1 MRIIIIQIVKFFRN
15 CFSLEFDCKKPGR
28 TKSKTPTINMTESN
42 LSIKTPK
49 IFVLV
54 RSERLELS
62 WTRSTRPSTVP
73 VYQFQHNRNMS
84 HNKLMTMMFQIDK
97 FYHGIY
103 TRS

>member
-1 MRIIIIQIVKFFRN
+1 MIVSTTILQIVKFFKN
-15 CFSLEFDCKKPGR
+15 CFSFEFDCKKPGR

-42 LSIKTPK
+42 LSIKNSYK

-73 VYQFQHNRNMS
+73 VYQFQHDRSMC
-84 HNKLMTMMFQIDK
+84 HNK
-97 FYHGIY
+97 
-103 TRS
+103 